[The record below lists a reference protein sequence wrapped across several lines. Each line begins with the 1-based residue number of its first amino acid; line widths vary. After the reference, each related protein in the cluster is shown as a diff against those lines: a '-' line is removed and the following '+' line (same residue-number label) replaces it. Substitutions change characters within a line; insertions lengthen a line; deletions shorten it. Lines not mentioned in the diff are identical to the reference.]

1 METPKS
7 RTKFASSIS
16 EMAKENGFDGVD
28 LAWQFPVVTEKKE
41 KNTWGKLHMINNYI
55 ILYIVDS
62 FNKYHVLE

>member
-1 METPKS
+1 MFNVVRFVVQLETPKS

-41 KNTWGKLHMINNYI
+41 KNTWGEPLRRN
-55 ILYIVDS
+55 
-62 FNKYHVLE
+62 FVLF